1 MSISGE
7 FLPAVNVDEAV
18 NRIGA
23 SWNKA
28 TQSIIETA
36 SLVLQYTQSAE
47 WIDIREKLIGQKI
60 MSKTVISMLT
70 SIAENPLLTAPEN
83 LGRLPASY
91 NTLYQLS
98 KLDGNLPRVF
108 DEGLVTP
115 DLTFEDVLD
124 LRSRIADESGPSK
137 GTGKARKPNSIPFV
151 TIKVP
156 SENHHDHAEE
166 LASALSDLQSRFPFI
181 ELVYAKK

>member
-1 MSISGE
+1 MSVSGD
-7 FLPAVNVDEAV
+7 FLPAINVDEAV
-18 NRIGA
+18 QKIGA
-23 SWNKA
+23 SWHRA

-36 SLVLQYTQSAE
+36 SLVLEYTQSAE
-47 WIDIREKLIGQKI
+47 WTDIREKLIGQKI

-83 LGRLPASY
+83 LDRLPASY

-124 LRSRIADESGPSK
+124 LRSRIAEESGLSK
-137 GTGKARKPNSIPFV
+137 GTKKDATPKLVPFV

-156 SENHHDHAEE
+156 SETLNANAEG
-166 LASALSDLQSRFPFI
+166 LASALSDLQSKFPFI